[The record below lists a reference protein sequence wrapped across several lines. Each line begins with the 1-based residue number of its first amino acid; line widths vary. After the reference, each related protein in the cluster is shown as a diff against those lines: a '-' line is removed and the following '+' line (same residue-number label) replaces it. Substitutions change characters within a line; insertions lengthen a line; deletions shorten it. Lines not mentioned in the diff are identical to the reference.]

1 MLPITDY
8 VVTDHALRITDY
20 GSPITHYRSRNMS
33 HMKNKTVSVVGL
45 GYVGLP
51 LANAFSKHLKTI
63 GFDVDNEKIR
73 LLNNNK
79 DNLEFTA
86 DPSKLKQADFVII
99 AVPTPVTKSNL
110 I

>member
-1 MLPITDY
+1 
-8 VVTDHALRITDY
+8 
-20 GSPITHYRSRNMS
+20 
-33 HMKNKTVSVVGL
+33 MKHKTVCVVGL

-73 LLNNNK
+73 LLKN
-79 DNLEFTA
+79 DNEDNIEFTA
-86 DPSKLKQADFVII
+86 DPSKIKHADFVII

-110 I
+110 MRLIYCMSNPRRKQSART